1 MQKLESLFN
10 IAGLLTKPQ
19 PLSLKYRQILDE
31 LTRVTRVEFASLR
44 ILDED
49 TQQLR
54 LLAFSGPD
62 GVEPPP
68 DILPLQ
74 SPSGLALQE
83 GRFKIEGAVSPEASS
98 SQSSSTNSGTVC
110 TIPLIGQRP
119 LGVINVASTRAGHF
133 TPDLV
138 KLLTAIGEGLGAL
151 MENAHISD
159 EREQLARQLV
169 QSQKLET
176 AGRLAAGVAHDFNNL
191 LTLIMGHAYAG
202 LSKLSDD
209 SPPGTDLEEIE
220 KAAGRAGELTQK
232 LLAFSM
238 RGEMEHQEVNVNELI
253 TGLEFM
259 LGRLMGEDVE
269 IDLSLEPDLD
279 EVRADQ
285 GQLEQILVN
294 LALNAKDAMPT
305 GGTLTIQTGSSNLS
319 TNDIGRRSGKLGERQ
334 VTISVT
340 DTGTGMTQA
349 VKERVFE
356 PFFTTKADGS
366 GMGLSTAYGVIKQG
380 GGDIVVESEPGKGTS
395 FTIYLPLLEQA
406 AETSQTPRTTLDL
419 LLTDVVMPR
428 MDGRQLADR
437 LSAKHAAIKVLYC
450 SGYAYD
456 SLGQHG
462 VLESG
467 AHILHKPFTPGPS
480 QKGQRGLRPV
490 DRNTSSSSLPDPG
503 TSFLRLTAASS
514 PLVALV

>member
-1 MQKLESLFN
+1 M
-10 IAGLLTKPQ
+10 
-19 PLSLKYRQILDE
+19 
-31 LTRVTRVEFASLR
+31 
-44 ILDED
+44 
-49 TQQLR
+49 
-54 LLAFSGPD
+54 
-62 GVEPPP
+62 
-68 DILPLQ
+68 
-74 SPSGLALQE
+74 
-83 GRFKIEGAVSPEASS
+83 
-98 SQSSSTNSGTVC
+98 
-110 TIPLIGQRP
+110 
-119 LGVINVASTRAGHF
+119 INLASTRARHF

-151 MENAHISD
+151 MENTHISD

-176 AGRLAAGVAHDFNNL
+176 AGRLAARVAHYFNNL

-209 SPPGTDLEEIE
+209 NLAGPDLEEIE

-238 RGEMEHQEVNVNELI
+238 RGEMDHQEVNVNELI

-269 IDLSLEPDLD
+269 IDLSLESVLD
-279 EVRADQ
+279 EVHADQ

-294 LALNAKDAMPT
+294 LAWNAKDAMPT

-340 DTGTGMTQA
+340 DTGTGMSQA
-349 VKERVFE
+349 VKDRVFE

-380 GGDIVVESEPGKGTS
+380 GGGIVVESEPGKGTS
-395 FTIYLPLLEQA
+395 FTIYLPLLEQ
-406 AETSQTPRTTLDL
+406 ETETNEAPRTALDL
-419 LLTDVVMPR
+419 PVGTETVLLVEDEAPLR
-428 MDGRQLADR
+428 R
-437 LSAKHAAIKVLYC
+437 L
-450 SGYAYD
+450 
-456 SLGQHG
+456 
-462 VLESG
+462 
-467 AHILHKPFTPGPS
+467 
-480 QKGQRGLRPV
+480 
-490 DRNTSSSSLPDPG
+490 
-503 TSFLRLTAASS
+503 AASTLRGQGVTTS
-514 PLVALV
+514 WRQPTVATPFRWPKSTPWKTSTCC